1 MVGDHISN
9 MDSYNGNPTFNIR
22 TQHLYDSFFADTCKE
37 FDFDSRYISEPNL
50 VRDLNQLNVP
60 FLSVYGI
67 NARSLK
73 KNINE
78 VKNFIAALSLGK
90 TFPQGI
96 SETWSKNN
104 LCILHRKEH
113 NIRSI

>member
-1 MVGDHISN
+1 MVGDHFIGN
-9 MDSYNGNPTFNIR
+9 MNSYNDNPTFNIR
-22 TQHLYDSFFADTCKE
+22 TPHLYNSFFADTVRE
-37 FDFDSRYISEPNL
+37 FELDSKYTTESNL
-50 VRDLNQLNVP
+50 ARDLNQLNVP

-90 TFPQGI
+90 TFPHIIGI

-104 LCILHRKEH
+104 LHG
-113 NIRSI
+113 